1 MVIIAPNAPN
11 NPRIISIVLTVVCP
25 LGYTY
30 LLYSLHPL
38 KSTKFV
44 LKTTKLIL
52 LPDIIIVEG
61 SDEKVEFSNRLKEL
75 RTQAGLTQLQLA
87 QRLGITKS
95 VISFY
100 ELSERAP
107 SPDVLIRLAKI
118 FHVSTDYL
126 LGLDKKETL
135 DISGID
141 KNDVALLRAL
151 ADSLRQK
158 EK

>member
-1 MVIIAPNAPN
+1 MDIHK
-11 NPRIISIVLTVVCP
+11 
-25 LGYTY
+25 
-30 LLYSLHPL
+30 LLYSFHAL
-38 KSTKFV
+38 KSTIFV
-44 LKTTKLIL
+44 RKTTKLIL
-52 LPDIIIVEG
+52 LPDIIFVEG
-61 SDEKVEFSNRLKEL
+61 SDEKVEFCNRLKEL
-75 RTQAGLTQLQLA
+75 RTQAGLTQIQLA
-87 QRLGITKS
+87 QRLGIAKS

-100 ELSERAP
+100 ELNERAS

-151 ADSLRQK
+151 ADSLRKK

>member
-1 MVIIAPNAPN
+1 M
-11 NPRIISIVLTVVCP
+11 
-25 LGYTY
+25 
-30 LLYSLHPL
+30 
-38 KSTKFV
+38 
-44 LKTTKLIL
+44 
-52 LPDIIIVEG
+52 
-61 SDEKVEFSNRLKEL
+61 EFSNRLKEL

-158 EK
+158 EKQIQIERSP

>member
-1 MVIIAPNAPN
+1 MIPH
-11 NPRIISIVLTVVCP
+11 
-25 LGYTY
+25 GYTH
-30 LLYSLHPL
+30 LLYSFYPS
-38 KSTKFV
+38 KSTILV
-44 LKTTKLIL
+44 LRTTKLVQ
-52 LPDIIIVEG
+52 LPDIIFVEG

-100 ELSERAP
+100 ELSERDP
-107 SPDVLIRLAKI
+107 SPDVLIRLANI

-141 KNDVALLRAL
+141 KNDVAILRAL
-151 ADSLRQK
+151 AESLRQK